1 MRSRVQKWGNSLG
14 IRIPRALA
22 LEVDVAADSE
32 VEITAKDGKILVS
45 PLRTRLLSLRDL
57 LSKVTD
63 SNLHEEV
70 TTGRPLGKES
80 W

>member
-1 MRSRVQKWGNSLG
+1 VKARVQKWGNSLG

-22 LEVDVAADSE
+22 LEVNVAADSE
-32 VEITAKDGKILVS
+32 VEISAKDGKILIS
-45 PLRTRLLSLRDL
+45 PLRRRVVSLRDL

>member
-1 MRSRVQKWGNSLG
+1 MKATVRKWGNSLG

-32 VEITAKDGKILVS
+32 VEITVKDGKILVS
-45 PLRTRLLSLRDL
+45 PLRTRVLSLRDL